1 MTNIKT
7 TQRAPQTKI
16 SSVLATLLVSA
27 GFVMTLPVSTAYAQQ
42 VQCDYNP
49 GGGNVDCT
57 NVVTNTIP
65 NLSVAGGLSA
75 GSFSVTTL
83 SISTLN
89 ATTGNVGTLTAT
101 TGNINTL
108 NATTGNVGTLTAT
121 TGNVQTLNATT
132 GNVGTLTAT
141 TGNVGTLNATT
152 GNVQTLNA
160 TTGNIS
166 TLNATTGN
174 VGTLNATTGNV
185 GTLTATN
192 GAIQNLTVT
201 NGTIANL
208 QSVNINTVNLTAG
221 NANITNLAAGNIN
234 ATNLT
239 ATSATISNSLVVKPG
254 ATIDMGGNRVQGVV
268 AGVTD
273 TDAANMGQLRSVEKM
288 ARQQGAI
295 AAAATAIPLVVGA
308 VGETTIG
315 AGIGASGGQGALA
328 VGLSSRISEDLILKA
343 NAGVSGATKS
353 IGVGIGYTFK

>member
-1 MTNIKT
+1 MINIKT
-7 TQRAPQTKI
+7 TQRTTQTKI
-16 SSVLATLLVSA
+16 SSVLATLLVSS

-108 NATTGNVGTLTAT
+108 NATTGNVGTLT
-121 TGNVQTLNATT
+121 
-132 GNVGTLTAT
+132 
-141 TGNVGTLNATT
+141 ATT

-328 VGLSSRISEDLILKA
+328 VGLSSRISEDLIIKA
-343 NAGVSGATKS
+343 NAGVSGTTKS
-353 IGVGIGYTFK
+353 IGVGIGLTFK